1 MNMNTNTILRVPAL
15 RAHMGDWVYYAAFM
29 KMGDIAAR
37 VSLADE
43 IHKHKGLRDMI
54 QRSVD
59 KSTHA
64 ESIKQ
69 YLLSQE
75 QRLFNSL
82 VIGVLGGAPDFYE
95 LKIGG
100 SPTIQPQELPAYI
113 EGALGILE
121 FAGGEKMFAIDGQH
135 RVVGIRRAVADRP
148 QLGDEEVIALF
159 VGHKNT
165 AAGLERSRRLFST
178 LNRYAKPVSKSEII
192 ALDEDDIVAIL
203 TRRLVEQNAFF
214 SKFLLV
220 KKGKGIQVT
229 DKRFFTTIEALYD
242 TIDILLR
249 GENQKGEWVRFKKLR
264 PTDSKLDKEYGNVDS
279 FWTEMLKSFPPLN
292 ELAASTPENE
302 VSARYRNR
310 AGGNLLFRPVG
321 LLFIVGAIRRL
332 VAAGFKRDQVIMAIG
347 KLDLDLNAHPWER
360 LIWDP
365 VNRRM
370 LVSGENRVVAEHIL
384 VYGLTRDENL
394 IGQSERSLRKEWAG
408 LVGQSSSRAVALP
421 GWPKLAHPRK

>member
-1 MNMNTNTILRVPAL
+1 MHPGVQLGFQETPA
-15 RAHMGDWVYYAAFM
+15 
-29 KMGDIAAR
+29 
-37 VSLADE
+37 
-43 IHKHKGLRDMI
+43 
-54 QRSVD
+54 
-59 KSTHA
+59 
-64 ESIKQ
+64 
-69 YLLSQE
+69 
-75 QRLFNSL
+75 
-82 VIGVLGGAPDFYE
+82 
-95 LKIGG
+95 
-100 SPTIQPQELPAYI
+100 PTIQLQELPAYI

-121 FAGGEKMFAIDGQH
+121 FSGGEKMFAIDGQH
-135 RVVGIRRAVADRP
+135 RVVGISRAVADRP

-165 AAGLERSRRLFST
+165 TAGLERSRRLFST

-203 TRRLVEQNAFF
+203 TRRLVEQNPFF

-264 PTDSKLDKEYGNVDS
+264 PTDSKLNKEYGNVES
-279 FWTEMLKSFPPLN
+279 FWTEMLKSFIPLN
-292 ELAASTPENE
+292 ELAASTPEDE

-332 VAAGFKRDQVIMAIG
+332 VGAGFKQDQVIMTIG

-360 LIWDP
+360 LIW
-365 VNRRM
+365 
-370 LVSGENRVVAEHIL
+370 IL
-384 VYGLTRDENL
+384 
-394 IGQSERSLRKEWAG
+394 
-408 LVGQSSSRAVALP
+408 
-421 GWPKLAHPRK
+421 